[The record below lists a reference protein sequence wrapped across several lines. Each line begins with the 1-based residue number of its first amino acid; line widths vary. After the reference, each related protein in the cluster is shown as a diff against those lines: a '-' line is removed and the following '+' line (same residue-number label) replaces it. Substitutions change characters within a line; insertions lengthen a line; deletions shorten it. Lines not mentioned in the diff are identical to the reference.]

1 MPDYNTMTIAEML
14 DRLYA
19 GNFTTGELERQLI
32 AAIIKRVCDV
42 AEIDMGTT
50 PADPM

>member
-1 MPDYNTMTIAEML
+1 MPDYSTMTIAEML

-32 AAIIKRVCDV
+32 VEIIKKVCAA
-42 AEIDMGTT
+42 AEINVDANHGLS
-50 PADPM
+50 